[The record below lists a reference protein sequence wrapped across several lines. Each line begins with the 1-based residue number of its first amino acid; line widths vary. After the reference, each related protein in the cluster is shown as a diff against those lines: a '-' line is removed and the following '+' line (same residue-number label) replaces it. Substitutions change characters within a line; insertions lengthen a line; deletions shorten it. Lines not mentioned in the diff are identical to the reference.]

1 METLE
6 AKTVG
11 LFDLE
16 PSDCGGQAVDSGACA
31 GALKKRGRPK
41 AYDHDT
47 VLEQALEVFWQKGF
61 AATSLDDLV
70 EATGVNRPSLYAGFG
85 DKEALYI
92 KAMEF
97 YQNRLRAQLD
107 GILTCNG
114 QGDTVR
120 AIVNRYFDILIR
132 AYTGEA
138 DHPLG
143 CAFMCTALTDAPQ
156 HESILDMLQRTIE
169 NFDRRFEDFFTAAQ
183 TWRCLPAEADPKVL
197 TQMVSGLTQN
207 LLVRARAGAGRAE
220 LTDIARKTTEFLF
233 PDIRPT
239 SN

>member
-6 AKTVG
+6 AKAAARNDSP
-11 LFDLE
+11 DLDAAC
-16 PSDCGGQAVDSGACA
+16 SGQAMQAGACGA
-31 GALKKRGRPK
+31 GLKRRGRPK
-41 AYDHDT
+41 AYEHDA

-107 GILTCNG
+107 GILTCTG
-114 QGDTVR
+114 RGDTVR
-120 AIVNRYFDILIR
+120 AIINRYFDILIR

-169 NFDRRFEDFFTAAQ
+169 NFDRRFEDFFAGAQ

-197 TQMVSGLTQN
+197 TQMISGLTQN
-207 LLVRARAGAGRAE
+207 LLVRARAGAGRGE
-220 LTDIARKTTEFLF
+220 LTRIAHKTTAFLF
-233 PDIRPT
+233 P
-239 SN
+239 

>member
-11 LFDLE
+11 LFDAE
-16 PSDCGGQAVDSGACA
+16 PACGGQAVESGACGA
-31 GALKKRGRPK
+31 GLKKRGRPK

-92 KAMEF
+92 KTMAF
-97 YQNRLRAQLD
+97 YQEGLRAQLD

-120 AIVNRYFDILIR
+120 AIINRYFDILIR

-156 HESILDMLQRTIE
+156 HESILDMLQRTID
-169 NFDRRFEDFFTAAQ
+169 NFDRRFEDFFTAAK
-183 TWRCLPAEADPKVL
+183 TWRCLPTDADPKLL
-197 TQMVSGLTQN
+197 TQMISGLTQN

-220 LTDIARKTTEFLF
+220 LSKIAYGTTAFLF
-233 PDIRPT
+233 PET
-239 SN
+239 

>member
-6 AKTVG
+6 AKTAG

-16 PSDCGGQAVDSGACA
+16 PSVCGDQAMDSGACA
-31 GALKKRGRPK
+31 GASKKRGRPR
-41 AYDHDT
+41 AYDPDE

-92 KAMEF
+92 KAMAF

-120 AIVNRYFDILIR
+120 AIIDRYFDILIR

-169 NFDRRFEDFFTAAQ
+169 NFDRRFEDFFTGAQ
-183 TWRCLPAEADPKVL
+183 AWRCLPADADPKLL
-197 TQMVSGLTQN
+197 TQMISGLTQN

-220 LTDIARKTTEFLF
+220 LSKIASGTTAFLF
-233 PDIRPT
+233 PET
-239 SN
+239 

>member
-6 AKTVG
+6 ARTIAS
-11 LFDLE
+11 FDLD
-16 PSDCGGQAVDSGACA
+16 PAACGGQAADAGACA

-169 NFDRRFEDFFTAAQ
+169 NFDRRFEDFFVAAQ
-183 TWRCLPAEADPKVL
+183 TWRCLPADADPKVL
-197 TQMVSGLTQN
+197 TQMISGLTQN

-220 LTDIARKTTEFLF
+220 LSKIASETTAFLF
-233 PDIRPT
+233 PDT
-239 SN
+239 

>member
-6 AKTVG
+6 ARPVAS
-11 LFDLE
+11 FDLD
-16 PSDCGGQAVDSGACA
+16 SAACGGQAADAGACA

-169 NFDRRFEDFFTAAQ
+169 NFDRRFEDFFVAAQ
-183 TWRCLPAEADPKVL
+183 TWRCLSADANPKVL
-197 TQMVSGLTQN
+197 TQMISGLTQN

-220 LTDIARKTTEFLF
+220 LSKIASETTAFLF
-233 PDIRPT
+233 PDT
-239 SN
+239 